1 MFVGTI
7 DELIAVLEVERDR
20 IGGQAAVRYT
30 APWQWSPSLPFVK
43 GGYLK
48 KDGLISSRKTAIP
61 CVLITIGDDLS

>member
-20 IGGQAAVRYT
+20 IGGQAAVRYA
-30 APWQWSPSLPFVK
+30 APWQWSPSIPFVK

-48 KDGLISSRKTAIP
+48 KDGAVSLRKTDRP
-61 CVLITIGDDLS
+61 CVFITIGDDLS